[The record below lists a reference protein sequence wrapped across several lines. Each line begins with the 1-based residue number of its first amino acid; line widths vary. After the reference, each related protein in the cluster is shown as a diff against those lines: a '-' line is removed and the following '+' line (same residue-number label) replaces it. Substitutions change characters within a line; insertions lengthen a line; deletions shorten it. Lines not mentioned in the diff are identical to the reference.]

1 MLREL
6 LSIFRSDQ
14 PLSTMGKQFSTMLNL
29 TYDMTLTA
37 GDMFFTGEAG
47 PEVRTRVYEADVQVN
62 MMERT
67 IRKEVIAHLSVRG
80 NTASLPYCLLLMSL
94 VKDVERIGDYA
105 KNLSE
110 ARDYH
115 PSSLPDDQIV
125 QEMREIRREIE
136 FQFSEIGA
144 VFASSDHERAVE
156 FIREGRDV
164 TRRCDAVVGRVARS
178 AYDASTATCVV
189 MGARFYKR
197 IAAHVLNVLSSVVMP
212 LHKLDYYDEKRLAE
226 ALPEE

>member
-1 MLREL
+1 MLKEL
-6 LSIFRSDQ
+6 LSIFRTSE
-14 PLSTMGKQFSTMLNL
+14 PLAEMGDNFSKMLGL
-29 TYDMTLTA
+29 TYEMTIKA
-37 GDMFFTGEAG
+37 G
-47 PEVRTRVYEADVQVN
+47 EVYFSESLQAD
-62 MMERT
+62 ERT
-67 IRKEVIAHLSVRG
+67 AIYKTDVKVNKLERRIRKQVIAHLSLAKERTSV
-80 NTASLPYCLLLMSL
+80 PYCLLLMSI

-115 PSSLPDDQIV
+115 PSALPEDEIV
-125 QEMREIRREIE
+125 HEMQEIRTQVERG
-136 FQFSEIGA
+136 FSEISE
-144 VFASSDHERAVE
+144 VFAASDHERAVE
-156 FIREGRDV
+156 LIREGRDL

-178 AYDASTATCVV
+178 DYPASTATSIV

-226 ALPEE
+226 VVKEE